1 MFGRRI
7 TLFKMLGFEV
17 RVDASWLII
26 AVLIVWSL
34 AVGVFPNQL
43 PGLSAAAYWWMGIFG
58 ALGLFGS
65 IVLHEFSHSVVARRN
80 GLPMKGITLFVFGGV
95 AEMEAEPP
103 NAKTELLMA
112 IAGPLASIAIGV
124 VFYAIGAAAGSALP
138 AEAVAVINYLA
149 EINLILAIFNM
160 IPAFPLDGGRVLRAL
175 LWRRSGNLLRAT
187 RTAASAGS
195 IFGALLMA
203 GGLVE
208 LFYGNF
214 VSAVWWFLL
223 GMFLRSVS
231 AASYQRVLMQSV
243 LEGEPV
249 RRFMNPNPV
258 TVKPDI
264 TVQDLVENYI
274 YKYHH
279 KMFPVVTDSQQ
290 LVGCVSTEQ
299 VKQMPREEWN
309 QHSLREITQA
319 CSPQN
324 TVSPDTDAA
333 KVLSIMSREGDRGLV
348 VVDNN
353 KVVAFVSPQDL
364 LHFLSAKLEL
374 EGQDAR
380 SGAKKIPIKAAGKA
394 A

>member
-34 AVGVFPNQL
+34 AVGVFPYRL
-43 PGLSAAAYWWMGIFG
+43 PGLPAATYWWMGIFG
-58 ALGLFGS
+58 ALGLFAS
-65 IVLHEFSHSVVARRN
+65 IIVHEFSHSIVARRN

-95 AEMEAEPP
+95 AEMESEPP
-103 NAKTELLMA
+103 DPKTEFLMA
-112 IAGPLASIAIGV
+112 LAGPLASLAIGA
-124 VFYAIGAAAGSALP
+124 VFYVIGAAAATSLP
-138 AEAVAVINYLA
+138 LEVVTVLNYLA
-149 EINLILAIFNM
+149 QINWLLAIFNM

-175 LWRRSGNLLRAT
+175 LWQRSGNLVSAT
-187 RTAASAGS
+187 RTAAFAGS
-195 IFGALLMA
+195 IFGTLLMA
-203 GGLVE
+203 GGLLQ

-214 VSAVWWFLL
+214 VGAIWWFLL

-258 TVKPDI
+258 TVTPDMS
-264 TVQDLVENYI
+264 VQDLVENYV

-299 VKQMPREEWN
+299 VKQMPRNEWN
-309 QHSLREITQA
+309 RHSLREITQA

-324 TVSPDTDAA
+324 TVTPDTNAA
-333 KVLSIMSREGDRGLV
+333 NVLSIMSHEGDRGLI

-353 KVVAFVSPQDL
+353 RVVAFVSPQDL

-374 EGQDAR
+374 EGQDAKVA
-380 SGAKKIPIKAAGKA
+380 GKNVAVNAGKA

>member
-1 MFGRRI
+1 
-7 TLFKMLGFEV
+7 
-17 RVDASWLII
+17 
-26 AVLIVWSL
+26 
-34 AVGVFPNQL
+34 
-43 PGLSAAAYWWMGIFG
+43 
-58 ALGLFGS
+58 
-65 IVLHEFSHSVVARRN
+65 
-80 GLPMKGITLFVFGGV
+80 
-95 AEMEAEPP
+95 
-103 NAKTELLMA
+103 
-112 IAGPLASIAIGV
+112 
-124 VFYAIGAAAGSALP
+124 
-138 AEAVAVINYLA
+138 
-149 EINLILAIFNM
+149 
-160 IPAFPLDGGRVLRAL
+160 
-175 LWRRSGNLLRAT
+175 
-187 RTAASAGS
+187 
-195 IFGALLMA
+195 
-203 GGLVE
+203 